1 MKIKTGDKVKIL
13 TGKDKNKTGKVIQ
26 ILHDKKTT
34 QTFVVVEDV
43 NVLKKHMKA
52 RRQGEKGQIIELPA
66 PLNIS
71 NVMLIDPK
79 SGKPSRVGYKTEGKE
94 KKRVAKKSG
103 EFLN

>member
-1 MKIKTGDKVKIL
+1 MKIKTGDKVKVLI
-13 TGKDKNKTGKVIQ
+13 GKDKGKTGKVIQ
-26 ILHDKKTT
+26 ILRNKKTA
-34 QTFVVVEDV
+34 QSFVVVEDV

-52 RRQGEKGQIIELPA
+52 RRQGEKGQVIELPA

-79 SGKPSRVGYKTEGKE
+79 SGKASRVGYKTEGKE
-94 KKRVAKKSG
+94 KKRMAKKRG